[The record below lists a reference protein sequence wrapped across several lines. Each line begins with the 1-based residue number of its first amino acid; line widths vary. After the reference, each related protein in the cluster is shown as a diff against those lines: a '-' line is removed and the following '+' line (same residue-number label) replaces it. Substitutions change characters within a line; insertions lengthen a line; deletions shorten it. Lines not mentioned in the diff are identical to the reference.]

1 MYRHAT
7 ALTQYLWIK
16 TPPHQWP
23 IKPSDGCKSSS
34 EACHPNSPSRV
45 EKPYMIFGFL
55 VVDVGNVVVV
65 LLLRFLVF
73 AGAVADQ
80 KAREKTICEWFYNH
94 IMESHEDPPS
104 SRPSQQNC
112 ELFIPTVMTSTA
124 LIVEFRRRKLID
136 KTRYFHWYLAAVS
149 ALCTIV
155 MQLRERTNK
164 FIVIWERI

>member
-45 EKPYMIFGFL
+45 AKPYMIFGFL

-80 KAREKTICEWFYNH
+80 VSERKDDLWMVYNH
-94 IMESHEDPPS
+94 IMESHEGPP

-124 LIVEFRRRKLID
+124 LIVEFRCRKLID

-155 MQLRERTNK
+155 MQLRERMNK

>member
-55 VVDVGNVVVV
+55 VVDVGNVVAV

-94 IMESHEDPPS
+94 IMKSHEDPP
-104 SRPSQQNC
+104 
-112 ELFIPTVMTSTA
+112 LFPTITAKFWTLYSHRNDFNSAHCWISTSETNRQDPILS
-124 LIVEFRRRKLID
+124 LISGCRFSTVHYCYAAKRKN
-136 KTRYFHWYLAAVS
+136 
-149 ALCTIV
+149 
-155 MQLRERTNK
+155 E
-164 FIVIWERI
+164 